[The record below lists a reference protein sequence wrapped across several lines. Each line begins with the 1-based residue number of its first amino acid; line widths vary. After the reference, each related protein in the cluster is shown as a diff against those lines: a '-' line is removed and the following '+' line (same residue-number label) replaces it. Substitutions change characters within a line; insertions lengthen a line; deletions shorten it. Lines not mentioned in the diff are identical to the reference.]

1 MQSERRNDRNVDNNK
16 FSLCDYIVYAKTVM
30 GGKWVCKKVSISV
43 MLIYVFSPVGHN
55 IYTFIL
61 VTKKTVQV
69 QQLQLLLLFLLF
81 TPCSPWRGQLPYCLS
96 ICLPVQSSAS
106 SSPWEPPLDVNELH
120 LVARSKITQRSILSL
135 LAAAAVAICSARR
148 SRYAKHSVHL
158 ANEDNDGWLAAHN

>member
-30 GGKWVCKKVSISV
+30 GGKWVCKKVSISI

-69 QQLQLLLLFLLF
+69 QQLQLLLLLLF
-81 TPCSPWRGQLPYCLS
+81 TLCQSLEGPAPLLS
-96 ICLPVQSSAS
+96 IHLSTCPVQCII
-106 SSPWEPPLDVNELH
+106 
-120 LVARSKITQRSILSL
+120 ITMKAPIGCKWTALGGEE
-135 LAAAAVAICSARR
+135 
-148 SRYAKHSVHL
+148 YDNTKKHSFSFSCCCCCNMFCKKKPL
-158 ANEDNDGWLAAHN
+158 RETFGAPC